1 MAALPIPTGPGDVT
15 ASWLTSALR
24 ETGVLRDATVTGFD
38 AEVIGEGA
46 GLIGQLARL
55 RLRYDRPDSGGPDTL
70 IAKFPAATPENREI
84 GNIFRFYEREIRF
97 YEELAHRVPVRVP
110 RRYYSAMDLER
121 GDFVLLLEDLGALR
135 LGDQLASC
143 TIDEAATAVRALGK
157 LHAAF
162 WQKPELERLDW
173 MPYTNDPV
181 QKSAQDSYAKAWQP
195 FVDNFGPQVPTE
207 TLRTAERLGSRI
219 CDILDR
225 FVEPPRTIIHGD
237 FRLDNLFFGQ
247 AGDSEPLAII
257 DWQIASRGRGAFDV
271 AYFLSGSLSTEVRRA
286 CEKTVLREYHHILQ
300 RDGGATDYDWDAFFR
315 DYRVGALFCMVYS
328 VITCGSLD
336 LANERGMALGSTILK
351 RNVDAIVDLSCDEL
365 LSQM

>member
-1 MAALPIPTGPGDVT
+1 MATIPIPAGPNDIT
-15 ASWLTSALR
+15 AAWLTSALR
-24 ETGVLRDATVTGFD
+24 ETGVLKNATVTAFD
-38 AEVIGEGA
+38 TEVIGEGA
-46 GLIGQLARL
+46 GLIGQLAKVRL
-55 RLRYDRPDSGGPDTL
+55 QYDRPEPGAPASL

-97 YEELAHRVPVRVP
+97 YEELSHRVPVRVP

-121 GDFVLLLEDLGALR
+121 GEFVLLLEDLSGLR

-143 TIDEAATAVRALGK
+143 TPEEAATAVRALGK

-181 QKSAQDSYAKAWQP
+181 QKSAQDSYARAWQP
-195 FVDNFGPQVPTE
+195 FVDNFGHQVPPA
-207 TLRTAERLGSRI
+207 TLRTAERLGAPI

-225 FVEPPRTIIHGD
+225 FVDPPRTIIHGD
-237 FRLDNLFFGQ
+237 FRLDNLFFGHGKD
-247 AGDSEPLAII
+247 GDPLAII
-257 DWQIASRGRGAFDV
+257 DWQIASRGRGAFDI
-271 AYFLSGSLSTEVRRA
+271 AYFFSGSLSTEARRA
-286 CEKTVLREYHHILQ
+286 CERGVLREYHEILQ
-300 RDGGATDYDWDAFFR
+300 REGGATDYTWDEFFR
-315 DYRVGALFCMVYS
+315 DYRMGALFCMVYS

-351 RNVDAIVDLSCDEL
+351 RNVDAIADLDCDEL
-365 LSQM
+365 LSQI